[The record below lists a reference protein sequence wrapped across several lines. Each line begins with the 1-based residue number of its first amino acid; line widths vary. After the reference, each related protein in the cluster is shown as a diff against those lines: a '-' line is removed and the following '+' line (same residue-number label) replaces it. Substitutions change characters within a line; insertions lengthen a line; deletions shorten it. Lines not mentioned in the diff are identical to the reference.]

1 MSQDHELLKNEDLV
15 EVTGEYTEG
24 KKKDTEDN
32 NSVPED
38 NHSDTDNSVKKVL
51 TTVENV

>member
-1 MSQDHELLKNEDLV
+1 MSQDHELSENEDLV
-15 EVTGEYTEG
+15 EVTGEYTKV
-24 KKKDTEDN
+24 KKKATRDN
-32 NSVPED
+32 NSVPKD